1 MIEIITQY
9 KEDWTMFTLASLLD
23 QSEQFR
29 LHVYVD
35 EKNWKSVEIRWMLNN
50 FDNVKIYQSWWNENH
65 TAKQMCHLKNYWQD
79 KTPSLSKRL
88 IFANGN
94 RIFNGKVIGNNLPP
108 ENFFQKNLSFLS
120 FKKVFK
126 EHPSF
131 KNYYAILGNPVIA
144 NSPKEVD
151 PEFVIMNW
159 DKLKEMDD
167 NDLFYESYDRDRLP
181 LGRSSTIDNKI
192 NLANNFQLM
201 KSLMTYNYNS
211 MPIYMNGRND
221 WLIQLDAIGLRDI
234 VNYNVMLRKSYTI
247 NIQNHW
253 LTEDYNLLPTGIQ
266 LAMPWDLYTGLIDK
280 IPMNFRN
287 HALNEKL
294 LIKAQKQKDMLEKSL
309 KTGFRLGKI

>member
-9 KEDWTMFTLASLLD
+9 KQDWTMFTLASLPD
-23 QSEQFR
+23 QNEDFR
-29 LHVYVD
+29 LHLYVD
-35 EKNWKSVEIRWMLNN
+35 EKHWKSAEVRWIIRN
-50 FDNVKIYQSWWNENH
+50 FDRVKIYQSWWNENH
-65 TAKQMCHLKNYWQD
+65 TAKQMCHLKNYWCD

>member
-1 MIEIITQY
+1 M
-9 KEDWTMFTLASLLD
+9 DVD
-23 QSEQFR
+23 QVAGGSTSIDI
-29 LHVYVD
+29 D
-35 EKNWKSVEIRWMLNN
+35 EVATSRRCKKR
-50 FDNVKIYQSWWNENH
+50 
-65 TAKQMCHLKNYWQD
+65 TAKQRSSAERTVGAQ
-79 KTPSLSKRL
+79 TGQAGGGQE
-88 IFANGN
+88 I
-94 RIFNGKVIGNNLPP
+94 
-108 ENFFQKNLSFLS
+108 
-120 FKKVFK
+120 
-126 EHPSF
+126 
-131 KNYYAILGNPVIA
+131 
-144 NSPKEVD
+144 D

-167 NDLFYESYDRDRLP
+167 NDLFFESYDPDKLP
-181 LGRSSTIDNKI
+181 LGRSNTIDNKI

-253 LTEDYNLLPTGIQ
+253 LTEDYNKLPTGIQ

-294 LIKAQKQKDMLEKSL
+294 LIKAQ
-309 KTGFRLGKI
+309 

>member
-167 NDLFYESYDRDRLP
+167 NDLFYEVYDPNRLP
-181 LGRSSTIDNKI
+181 PGPSKTIDNKN
-192 NLANNFQLM
+192 NLANNFNLM

-221 WLIQLDAIGLRDI
+221 WLILLDAIGLRDI
-234 VNYNVMLRKSYTI
+234 IIYHL
-247 NIQNHW
+247 
-253 LTEDYNLLPTGIQ
+253 NLKKNSVLNQ
-266 LAMPWDLYTGLIDK
+266 DLEPI
-280 IPMNFRN
+280 
-287 HALNEKL
+287 
-294 LIKAQKQKDMLEKSL
+294 LEMSL
-309 KTGFRLGKI
+309 KHIDILPIKFIESSIFYTFSDF

>member
-253 LTEDYNLLPTGIQ
+253 LTEDYNLLPTGI
-266 LAMPWDLYTGLIDK
+266 
-280 IPMNFRN
+280 
-287 HALNEKL
+287 
-294 LIKAQKQKDMLEKSL
+294 
-309 KTGFRLGKI
+309 

>member
-1 MIEIITQY
+1 MIEIVTQY
-9 KEDWTMFTLASLLD
+9 KQDWTMFTLASLLD
-23 QSEQFR
+23 QTEDFR
-29 LHVYVD
+29 LHLYVD
-35 EKNWKSVEIRWMLNN
+35 EKYWKNTEVEWIIRN
-50 FDNVKIYQSWWNENH
+50 FDRVRVYQSWWNENH

-79 KTPSLSKRL
+79 KTPGLSKRL

-94 RIFNGKVIGNNLPP
+94 RIFNGKVEGNNIPP

-167 NDLFYESYDRDRLP
+167 NDLFYESYAPDRLP
-181 LGRSSTIDNKI
+181 EGSSKTVDNKI
-192 NLANNFQLM
+192 NLSNNFNLM
-201 KSLMTYNYNS
+201 KSLMMYNYNS

-221 WLIQLDAIGLRDI
+221 WLIQMDAIGLRDI
-234 VNYNVMLRKSYTI
+234 INYNVMLRKCYTI

-253 LTEDYNLLPTGIQ
+253 LSEDYNLLPTGIL
-266 LAMPWDLYTGLIDK
+266 LAMPWDLYSALIDK
-280 IPMNFRN
+280 IPLNFRN

-294 LIKAQKQKDMLEKSL
+294 LIKAQKQKDMLEKAL
-309 KTGFRLGKI
+309 KSGLRLGKI

>member
-1 MIEIITQY
+1 M
-9 KEDWTMFTLASLLD
+9 
-23 QSEQFR
+23 
-29 LHVYVD
+29 
-35 EKNWKSVEIRWMLNN
+35 
-50 FDNVKIYQSWWNENH
+50 
-65 TAKQMCHLKNYWQD
+65 
-79 KTPSLSKRL
+79 SKRL

-94 RIFNGKVIGNNLPP
+94 RIFNGKVEGNNIPP
-108 ENFFQKNLSFLS
+108 ENFFKKNLSFLS
-120 FKKVFK
+120 FKKVFR

-167 NDLFYESYDRDRLP
+167 NDLFYEVYDPNRLP
-181 LGRSSTIDNKI
+181 PGPSKTIDNKI
-192 NLANNFQLM
+192 NLANNFNLM

-234 VNYNVMLRKSYTI
+234 INYNVMLRKSYSI

-253 LTEDYNLLPTGIQ
+253 LAEDYNLLPTGIQ
-266 LAMPWDLYTGLIDK
+266 LAMPWDLYTALIDK

-294 LIKAQKQKDMLEKSL
+294 LLKAQKQKDMLEKAL
-309 KTGFRLGKI
+309 KAGLRLGKI